1 MAKLLRN
8 PGPMAERLRLATAG
22 LQRKAA
28 KVGWFESAKYAD
40 GTPVA
45 QVAAANEF
53 GPHARPFMR
62 PTIAERAQTWR
73 AVGKN
78 VARKVVNG
86 QASADQLFETIGLQ
100 ASGDIAKTISSITSP
115 PLLPRTIAARQAKMA
130 DGKTI
135 GSLDKPLVETG
146 LMINSLTHIV
156 EDK

>member
-1 MAKLLRN
+1 MARLVIK
-8 PGPMAERLRLATAG
+8 PGPAAESLKRATEE
-22 LQRKAA
+22 LKRKSA
-28 KVGWFESAKYAD
+28 KVGWFESSKYAD

-45 QVAAANEF
+45 QVAAENEF

-62 PTIAERAQTWR
+62 PTITARTQVWR
-73 AVGKN
+73 SLSYT
-78 VARKVVNG
+78 VAKKVVNG
-86 QASADQLFETIGLQ
+86 DAPADQIFEMLGLQ
-100 ASGDIAKTISSITSP
+100 VSGDIAKAIAAITSP
-115 PLLPRTIAARQAKMA
+115 PLSPRTIAARQAKMA